1 VAGGGAAAAVE
12 LSSSRVRP
20 CPVACLL
27 GVAAA
32 AAAVVAVACVMEVV
46 AGEDPKQWQGWSL
59 AKRQQQHN
67 GRQQSA

>member
-1 VAGGGAAAAVE
+1 V
-12 LSSSRVRP
+12 
-20 CPVACLL
+20 L

-32 AAAVVAVACVMEVV
+32 AAAAVAVACVMEVV